1 MLGNL
6 IGGFITILIGATLMP
21 TVADSIYEAKYC
33 NSTATSSGASFG
45 CINNATFS
53 SGHVSGSAQTVL
65 GLANIFFALGVM
77 SAGVAITA
85 QGLRAAGM
93 LGM

>member
-6 IGGFITILIGATLMP
+6 IGGFIIILVGVSLMP
-21 TVADSIYEAKYC
+21 TVANEVKAAQD
-33 NSTATSSGASFG
+33 NGNVTGATNT
-45 CINNATFS
+45 I
-53 SGHVSGSAQTVL
+53 V
-65 GLANIFFALGVM
+65 GLVPLFFALGIM

-93 LGM
+93 LV

>member
-6 IGGFITILIGATLMP
+6 IGGFIVIIVGVSLLP
-21 TVADSIYEAKYC
+21 TVAQEVNVAQGG
-33 NSTATSSGASFG
+33 NVTGAAST
-45 CINNATFS
+45 I
-53 SGHVSGSAQTVL
+53 L
-65 GLANIFFALGVM
+65 GLVPLFFALGIM

-93 LGM
+93 LV

>member
-6 IGGFITILIGATLMP
+6 IGGFIIIILGVSLLP
-21 TVADSIYEAKYC
+21 TVATEVYDAQQG
-33 NSTATSSGASFG
+33 NVTGAAST
-45 CINNATFS
+45 I
-53 SGHVSGSAQTVL
+53 L
-65 GLANIFFALGVM
+65 GLVPLFFALGIM

-93 LGM
+93 LV

>member
-6 IGGFITILIGATLMP
+6 IGGFVTILVGTSLLP
-21 TVADSIYEAKYC
+21 SVADQVFAAQNGG
-33 NSTATSSGASFG
+33 NSGDGGNLT
-45 CINNATFS
+45 
-53 SGHVSGSAQTVL
+53 GSANTIV
-65 GLANIFFALGVM
+65 GLVPLFFALGVM

-93 LGM
+93 LV